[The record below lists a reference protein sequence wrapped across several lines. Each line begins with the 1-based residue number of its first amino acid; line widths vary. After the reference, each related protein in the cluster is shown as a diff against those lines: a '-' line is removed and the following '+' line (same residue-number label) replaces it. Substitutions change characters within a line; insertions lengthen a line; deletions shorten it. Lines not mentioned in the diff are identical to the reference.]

1 MKNSGGI
8 FDMFGLALIAPFL
21 NVKHDVFCVKVR
33 ENGGAREVG
42 EVTERR
48 NNSAQMRTGN
58 ARNGVNIP
66 RKRSNANYAKKLALY
81 ATTTPPRR
89 VSETRRTSMQPRRAA
104 R

>member
-1 MKNSGGI
+1 
-8 FDMFGLALIAPFL
+8 MFGLALIAPFL

-66 RKRSNANYAKKLALY
+66 RKRSNVNYAKKLALHEPT
-81 ATTTPPRR
+81 ATATPPRR
-89 VSETRRTSMQPRRAA
+89 ASETRRTSIQSRRAA